1 MLSYIEQGYAVLCY
15 VLFCSVLPM
24 MSFFALL
31 CYVVLLCGVMLCR
44 AFGMLYLHRKLQV
57 TLYIS
62 LSKQLLFVPAAAKE
76 SQLEKLS
83 RERACWLSSIFLR
96 LHTFVKFQATDV
108 TRAGRGS

>member
-1 MLSYIEQGYAVLCY
+1 MLCS
-15 VLFCSVLPM
+15 VLFCVAYDE
-24 MSFFALL
+24 FFALL